1 MTDFG
6 GASTDDG
13 EADRDEEVCMCGVF
27 CVYLMCYRIVWN

>member
-13 EADRDEEVCMCGVF
+13 EADRDEEVCMFGVF
-27 CVYLMCYRIVWN
+27 CVFI